1 MLVSRQ
7 SPDPR
12 TIDDLLPAELV
23 ARLERLDVHTRK
35 MFPGKMQGERRS
47 KRRGRGVEFHD
58 FRGYVRGDDIRFIDW
73 NIVARFGKLFIR
85 LFVEEEDL
93 ALHLVV
99 DASASMNTGD
109 PSKLLFASRVAMSL
123 AYIGLVRQNRVGMT
137 VFGRPGAANPRV
149 HPDARGRHR
158 VRGLAD
164 FMLREIWGE
173 QPDAPSSAEAG
184 EPGPGGDF
192 NAALSLIARSGIGK
206 GVIIVLSDFLIEE
219 GYQRGLRDLAASGGH
234 DVYCLQVLSPSEL
247 EPEREIERGVSGD
260 LRLTDIES
268 GHASEITI
276 TAPLVKRYKERL
288 AAYCADLEAFCN
300 ARGMNHMI
308 VRSDQDISRLI
319 MDTLRQRG
327 MLA

>member
-7 SPDPR
+7 APNPR
-12 TIDDLLPAELV
+12 TMDDLLPAELV

-73 NIVARFGKLFIR
+73 NIVARFGKLFVR

-93 ALHLVV
+93 ALHIVV
-99 DASASMNTGD
+99 DASSSMDTGD
-109 PSKLLFASRVAMSL
+109 PNKLLFASRVAMSL
-123 AYIGLVRQNRVGMT
+123 GYIGLVRQNRVGMT
-137 VFGRPGAANPRV
+137 VFGRPGVENPRI

-158 VRGLAD
+158 VRSLAD
-164 FMLREIWGE
+164 FMLREIWEDETHGTE
-173 QPDAPSSAEAG
+173 GGASG
-184 EPGPGGDF
+184 KGGDF
-192 NAALSLIARSGIGK
+192 NSALSLIARSGIGK
-206 GVIIVLSDFLIEE
+206 GVVVVLSDFLIEG
-219 GYQRGLRDLAASGGH
+219 GYERGLRDLSAAGGGGAH

-247 EPEREIERGVSGD
+247 EPERELERGVSGD
-260 LRLTDIES
+260 LRMTDIES

-276 TAPLVKRYKERL
+276 TAPLVKRYKERV
-288 AAYCADLEAFCN
+288 ANYCADLESFCA
-300 ARGMNHMI
+300 ARGMTHML
-308 VRSDQDISRLI
+308 VRSDADISRLI
-319 MDTLRQRG
+319 METLRQRG